1 MAPNDISV
9 SESITGTE
17 PDPKAERLAAL
28 RAKKAERE
36 KAEREQGDEY
46 ELALLELEEHLIE
59 KTKGKRGVDFAI
71 VETLDGPIAVT
82 LGPAV
87 KYTEWG
93 GSDDLSKA
101 QTFVESC
108 LESPSKPEFR
118 KIAMRR
124 PGVVYASAIALRKL
138 YEGEK
143 ERDTGKR

>member
-1 MAPNDISV
+1 M
-9 SESITGTE
+9 SEEENITPE
-17 PDPKAERLAAL
+17 SDPKAERLAAL

-36 KAEREQGDEY
+36 RVDRDQGDEY

-59 KTKGKRGVDFAI
+59 KTKGKRGAEFAI
-71 VETLDGPIAVT
+71 VETLDGAIGLV

-93 GSDDLSKA
+93 GSDDLTKA
-101 QTFVESC
+101 QAFVEAC
-108 LESPSKPEFR
+108 LDSPGKPEFR

-124 PGVVYASAIALRKL
+124 PGVVYACAIALRKL

-143 ERDTGKR
+143 ERDAGKR